1 MTNLSDF
8 VTSAFWRVNAPDAD
22 PAETREWLEA
32 FDALV
37 RTEGRERATFL
48 LRKLLDHARVRRVP
62 LPPVLNTPYKN
73 SIALADQPQFPGN
86 LELESRLSSIVR
98 WNALAMVVRANRAH
112 AELGGHIASYASAA
126 DLFEVGFNHFF
137 RADDLVYFQP
147 HSAPGVYARAYLEG
161 RLSEAQ
167 LNSYRRETQGN
178 GLSSYCH
185 PYLMPE
191 FWQFPTGSMGLGP
204 LNAIYQAHFLRYLI
218 NRKIVDESTRTRKV
232 WAFVGDGEMDE
243 PESLAGLS
251 LAAREGLDNL
261 VFVVNCN
268 LQRLDGPVRG
278 NGSVVQELEGLFAG
292 AGWNV
297 LKLLWGSDWDPL
309 FARDEDG
316 VLLKRLHETVDGE
329 FQTYAATDGRFN
341 REHFFNKYPE
351 LRQLIAGMSDD
362 DIDRLKR
369 GGHDPVKIHAAY
381 HAATRHEGQPT
392 VILAQ
397 TKKGYGM
404 GLWGQGKM
412 GTHQQKKLDDEALKA
427 FRERFSL
434 PLSDDDLTQLR
445 FYHPGADSP
454 EIRYLEARRKA
465 LGGFLPK
472 RISSKEKIPVPEL
485 RSSSRNQST
494 TMVFVQLLS
503 QLLKDEKLGPR
514 VVPIVADEARTF
526 GMQTLFRQVGIYSA
540 LGQLYEPEDH
550 DELLYYREAKDGQIL
565 EEGIT
570 EAGALSSWLA
580 AATAYSSHG
589 TPMLPFYIY
598 YSMFGFQRVGDLI
611 WAAADSRSRG
621 FLVGGTAG
629 RTTLAGEGLQ
639 HQDGSS
645 HLIASTIPNCRAYDP
660 CFGHELATI
669 VEDGARRMLEGQ
681 EDVFFYLTTYNENYD
696 HPGIPPDASEGVLK
710 GMYLLKKSEKAKV
723 QLLGSGP
730 ILREV
735 IAAADLLKN
744 DWKIEADVWSV
755 TSFTELR
762 RDGMQAERTRRL
774 GGSAVSW
781 VEKCLQGAP
790 GPVIAASD
798 YVSALADLIR
808 PYVPGKYVALG
819 TDGFGRSDTRAA
831 LRSFFEVDAKSIVV
845 AALAALDSPLAA
857 DARRRYGLDDVGR
870 SAAPWQR

>member
-1 MTNLSDF
+1 MIDLADI
-8 VTSAFWRVNAPDAD
+8 SASSFWRVNSPDAD
-22 PAETREWLEA
+22 PLETREWLEA

-37 RTEGRERATFL
+37 DSEGRERATFV

-62 LPPVLNTPYKN
+62 LPPVLNTPYNN
-73 SIALADQPQFPGN
+73 SVTLADQPPFPGN
-86 LELESRLSSIVR
+86 LELEQRISSIVR

-112 AELGGHIASYASAA
+112 PELGGHIASYASAA

-137 RADDLVYFQP
+137 RGGGEGDLVYFQP
-147 HSAPGVYARAYLEG
+147 HSAPGVYARAFLEG
-161 RLSEAQ
+161 RLTEERLS
-167 LNSYRRETQGN
+167 NYRRETAGK

-185 PYLMPE
+185 PYLMPD

-204 LNAIYQAHFLRYLI
+204 INAIYQARFMRYLRDRGI
-218 NRKIVDESTRTRKV
+218 LATEGRKV

-261 VFVVNCN
+261 IFVVNCN

-278 NGSVVQELEGLFAG
+278 NGSIVQELEGLFAG

-297 LKLLWGSDWDPL
+297 VKLLWGSDWDPL

-341 REHFFNKYPE
+341 REHFFNKYSE
-351 LRQLIAGMSDD
+351 LRELIAGMSDT

-369 GGHDPVKIHAAY
+369 GGHDPVKIYAAY
-381 HAATRHEGQPT
+381 RTAAQHRGQPT

-412 GTHQQKKLDDEALKA
+412 GTHQQKKVDDDALKD

-434 PLSDDDLTQLR
+434 PLSDEDVTSLQ
-445 FYHPGADSP
+445 FFNPGPDSP
-454 EIRYLEARRKA
+454 EIRYLEARRKE
-465 LGGFLPK
+465 LGGYLPA
-472 RISSKEKIPVPEL
+472 RTARNAPLAVPSL
-485 RSSSRNQST
+485 QLSPAKNQST
-494 TMVFVQLLS
+494 TTAFVQLLS
-503 QLLKDEKLGPR
+503 QLMKDETLGPR

-526 GMQTLFRQVGIYSA
+526 GMQTLFRQFGIYSSV
-540 LGQLYEPEDH
+540 GQLYEPEDH

-570 EAGALSSWLA
+570 EAGAVSSWQA

-598 YSMFGFQRVGDLI
+598 YSVFGFQRIGDLI

-621 FLVGGTAG
+621 FLIGGTAG
-629 RTTLAGEGLQ
+629 RTTLSGEGLQ

-645 HLIASTIPNCRAYDP
+645 QLIASTIPNCRAYDP
-660 CFGHELATI
+660 CFGYELAAI
-669 VEDGARRMLEGQ
+669 IEDGARRMLEAQ
-681 EDVFFYLTTYNENYD
+681 EDVFYYVTVANENYA
-696 HPGIPPDASEGVLK
+696 HPAAPETPREGILR
-710 GMYLLKKSEKAKV
+710 GMYRLQSGSQL

-735 IAAADLLKN
+735 MAAAELLRD
-744 DWKIEADVWSV
+744 DWGVSAGVWSV
-755 TSFTELR
+755 TSFTVLR
-762 RDGMQAERTRRL
+762 SDGMRAERARRL
-774 GGSAVSW
+774 GEEATGW
-781 VEKCLQGAP
+781 VEQCLGPAP
-790 GPVIAASD
+790 GPVVAASD
-798 YVSALADLIR
+798 YVRAVADLIR
-808 PYVPGKYVALG
+808 PYVRGKYVALG

-831 LRSFFEVDAKSIVV
+831 LRAFFEVDARSIAH
-845 AALAALDSPLAA
+845 AALAALAHP
-857 DARRRYGLDDVGR
+857 
-870 SAAPWQR
+870 SAAAAAERYAIDCSSRPPWEG